1 VKIRRISSSLL
12 SLYGVPLLSD
22 VVVAAAAAA
31 ASDTSSSS
39 AAATM
44 NLIDAS
50 YIEN

>member
-22 VVVAAAAAA
+22 VVVAAAAA
-31 ASDTSSSS
+31 SDTSSSS